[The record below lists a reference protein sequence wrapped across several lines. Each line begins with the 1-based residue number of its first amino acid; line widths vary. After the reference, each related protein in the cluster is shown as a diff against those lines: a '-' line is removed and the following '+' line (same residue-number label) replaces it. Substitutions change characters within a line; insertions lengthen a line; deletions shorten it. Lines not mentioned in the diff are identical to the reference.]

1 MKKPIYTLLALF
13 ACAFLPL
20 YAADLSDLTYTTT
33 DGEVTI
39 TDCNQAATGEL
50 IIPDSIEGNPV
61 TKIGNGAFEGC
72 ASLTSITIP
81 DSITSFGDSTFANC
95 KSLTSITIPNGVTS
109 IMSGVFYHCSS
120 LTAVTFLGDAPKI
133 IAPDA
138 FGPFPPTTIYRN
150 PEAKGW
156 GDTFGGRPVKLISEK
171 P

>member
-120 LTAVTFLGDAPKI
+120 LTAVTFLGDAPKAGEEVFTK
-133 IAPDA
+133 APS
-138 FGPFPPTTIYRN
+138 TICRK

-156 GDTFGGRPVKLISEK
+156 GDTFAGRPVKLISEK